1 MDISSLKTFL
11 EVAKRKHFGEASEA
25 LFVSQSTVSAR
36 IKTLEDNLSVD
47 LFVRE
52 RGNIHLTPAGEALI
66 THAKSMLTLWAR
78 AKQEIAVP
86 SGVRETLAIGGLSG
100 LWDITLQDWLYD
112 LSVQHPKI
120 ALAADIYG
128 AETLFNRIMDGTL
141 DVAFLYDAPQGV
153 NLVSQQLKTIKL
165 KLVSS
170 EPVDKLDDYWIS
182 DFIQVDWGLNFA
194 VQFAAEFP
202 EITSTK
208 MMTGL
213 GRIAHEHLKRA
224 KGYAYLAETMVQDS
238 IDAGELFYVP
248 DMPVFRRKAYAIYHQ
263 DNEKS
268 DLIHELVEPL

>member
-36 IKTLEDNLSVD
+36 VKTLEDNLGVD

-112 LSVQHPKI
+112 LSIEHPKI
-120 ALAADIYG
+120 ALAADIYST
-128 AETLFNRIMDGTL
+128 ETLFNRVMDGTL

-153 NLVSQQLKTIKL
+153 NLISQQLKTIKL

-170 EPVDKLDDYWIS
+170 DPIDALDD
-182 DFIQVDWGLNFA
+182 D
-194 VQFAAEFP
+194 
-202 EITSTK
+202 
-208 MMTGL
+208 
-213 GRIAHEHLKRA
+213 
-224 KGYAYLAETMVQDS
+224 
-238 IDAGELFYVP
+238 
-248 DMPVFRRKAYAIYHQ
+248 
-263 DNEKS
+263 
-268 DLIHELVEPL
+268 